1 MLREEDRPVALPN
14 SQGID
19 QQGCGAGSGN
29 GQLVNDPKYA
39 VDAKPLL
46 GSDSAEQTVARQQD
60 PSVSQCGNKTEAVV
74 CRKCTVLLP
83 ECEGMLYLGG
93 CQVMGDHAVF
103 VEALP
108 LPLGEVEDF
117 RRADGQWDHESV
129 RQFGEDFQQPPFS
142 EVDQARSVIANDTRH
157 WIAGPLICRSTVSRD
172 SLRRAAART
181 GEISSSPTAR
191 QTSRL
196 KRWGFSNAANP

>member
-1 MLREEDRPVALPN
+1 
-14 SQGID
+14 
-19 QQGCGAGSGN
+19 
-29 GQLVNDPKYA
+29 
-39 VDAKPLL
+39 
-46 GSDSAEQTVARQQD
+46 
-60 PSVSQCGNKTEAVV
+60 
-74 CRKCTVLLP
+74 
-83 ECEGMLYLGG
+83 
-93 CQVMGDHAVF
+93 MGDHAVF

-108 LPLGEVEDF
+108 LSLGEVEDF

-142 EVDQARSVIANDTRH
+142 EVDQARSVIDNDTRH

-181 GEISSSPTAR
+181 GEISSSPMAR